1 MGNVF
6 IRRNSQETMEKEMTY
21 TNLKNGLSI
30 VETKNAIR
38 DENKIKAIQDN
49 VTDLYWE
56 YDRMSSC
63 GQKSL
68 DALAKLT
75 DVPTNQ
81 DIQKRLKQY
90 HKDTA

>member
-6 IRRNSQETMEKEMTY
+6 IRRNSQETMEKEMTIQWVELED
-21 TNLKNGLSI
+21 LKKMQL
-30 VETKNAIR
+30 
-38 DENKIKAIQDN
+38 KI
-49 VTDLYWE
+49 TDLYWE
-56 YDRMSSC
+56 YDRMSSS

-68 DALAKLT
+68 DELATLVG
-75 DVPTNQ
+75 VPTER